1 MVYAKGTI
9 DTSVKGN
16 ASGGL
21 SLTNETIV
29 TLDIILTD
37 GTHNNSRCEL
47 QHSPDNGVNW
57 FSSGDSTNGT
67 GTITEV
73 LSTSMVR
80 VCVLKGEGSDAQA
93 TYFLTAK

>member
-1 MVYAKGTI
+1 MIYAKGTI
-9 DTSVKGN
+9 DTSTKGN
-16 ASGGL
+16 ASIGL
-21 SLTNETIV
+21 TLTNETIV
-29 TLDIILTD
+29 TLDVSLTN

-73 LSTSMVR
+73 LSTSMIRVR
-80 VCVLKGEGSDAQA
+80 VLKGEGSDAQA

>member
-16 ASGGL
+16 AS
-21 SLTNETIV
+21 SAVDLTTETII
-29 TLDIILTD
+29 TLDIVNTS

-47 QHSPDNGVNW
+47 QHSPDGVNW

-67 GTITEV
+67 GTITEL
-73 LSTSMVR
+73 LSTSRVR
-80 VCVLKGEGSDAQA
+80 VCVLEGEGSDAST
-93 TYFLTAK
+93 TYFITAK

>member
-1 MVYAKGTI
+1 MIYTKGTI
-9 DTSVKGN
+9 DTSAKDN
-16 ASGGL
+16 ASDAID
-21 SLTNETIV
+21 LTTETII
-29 TLDIILTD
+29 TLDIVLAS

-47 QHSPDNGVNW
+47 QHSPDGVSW

-73 LSTSMVR
+73 LSTSKVR
-80 VCVLKGEGSDAQA
+80 VRVLKGEGSDAQT

>member
-9 DTSVKGN
+9 DTSAKDN
-16 ASGGL
+16 ASDAID
-21 SLTNETIV
+21 LTTETII
-29 TLDIILTD
+29 TLDIVLAS

-47 QHSPDNGVNW
+47 QHSPDGVNW

-73 LSTSMVR
+73 LSTSKVR
-80 VCVLKGEGSDAQA
+80 VRVLKGEGSAAQT

>member
-9 DTSVKGN
+9 DTSAKDN
-16 ASGGL
+16 ASDAID
-21 SLTNETIV
+21 LTTETII
-29 TLDIILTD
+29 TLDIALAS

-47 QHSPDNGVNW
+47 QHSPDGVNW

-73 LSTSMVR
+73 LSTSKVR
-80 VCVLKGEGSDAQA
+80 VRVLKGEGSAAQT